1 MPILTP
7 TQYRESYQLYEGKP
21 CITDTAVQCRRCL
34 DMRLHSV
41 GKTSAAGVW
50 GDPASFLHP
59 IVGVPVPHDL
69 SSPALAAAASADFHE
84 VVSNPRA
91 PSPPLLVIMICFCGC
106 MNESSGWLP
115 HGLSSFG
122 A

>member
-1 MPILTP
+1 M
-7 TQYRESYQLYEGKP
+7 Q
-21 CITDTAVQCRRCL
+21 
-34 DMRLHSV
+34 V

-84 VVSNPRA
+84 AVSGGVVAIGFAASCQTGAGSTWASPQPRCWR
-91 PSPPLLVIMICFCGC
+91 LR
-106 MNESSGWLP
+106 
-115 HGLSSFG
+115 
-122 A
+122 